1 VSTVRLYKSLRSLWL
16 LQDFTID
23 FLAAI
28 RLARFTASSRLR
40 ATSLER
46 GDGGSEVG
54 HISRVGYILIG
65 MIWKIGFRNILV
77 KIKCTG
83 KTLLYIFRIVEAAQ
97 SREVVSTE
105 ND

>member
-1 VSTVRLYKSLRSLWL
+1 
-16 LQDFTID
+16 
-23 FLAAI
+23 
-28 RLARFTASSRLR
+28 
-40 ATSLER
+40 
-46 GDGGSEVG
+46 VG